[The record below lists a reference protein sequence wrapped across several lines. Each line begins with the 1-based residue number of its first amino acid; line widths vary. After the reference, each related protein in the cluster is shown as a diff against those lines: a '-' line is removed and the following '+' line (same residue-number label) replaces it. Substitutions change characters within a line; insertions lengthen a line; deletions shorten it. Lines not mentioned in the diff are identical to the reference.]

1 MNKKLKPANHSYSN
15 TAQNDLPH
23 NWRWWWRCPITT
35 TQDIFTIDI
44 RCDVLDNAE
53 KSYLLWKFLPLC
65 LEIFQQSSVCETHVK
80 FLNITFGCF
89 FFIITAWFQSN
100 EYWRWCWCVMIAK
113 HHWCRVTSNKSP
125 VVVRFTDSVDR
136 SNFRE
141 TNTREDWAQVKAELL
156 CAKVQS
162 AD

>member
-15 TAQNDLPH
+15 TAQNDLPL

-35 TQDIFTIDI
+35 TQDIFIIDI

-65 LEIFQQSSVCETHVK
+65 SRAQFARHMLSFWTSHLGV
-80 FLNITFGCF
+80 

-156 CAKVQS
+156 RAKVQS